1 MTLMKFEPLREF
13 EGLSN
18 RIQKMFGEFPAFG
31 RESGFTFSP
40 RIDVAEDEKHIFI
53 EAEIPGVTKDD
64 IKISLQDNIISI
76 NGEKKQTDEKKEK
89 NFYRCERVYGSFSRS
104 FTLPAEVNPDKVK
117 AKFENG
123 ILNIEIE
130 KVHPK
135 ERKEKLI
142 DIK

>member
-18 RIQKMFGEFPAFG
+18 TIQKLFGEFPTFG
-31 RESGFTFSP
+31 RDLGFSFSP
-40 RIDVAEDEKHIFI
+40 RIDISDDEKNIFI
-53 EAEIPGVTKDD
+53 EAEIPGATKDD
-64 IKISLQDNIISI
+64 IKISLQDNILTI
-76 NGEKKQTDEKKEK
+76 NGEKKIAEEKKEK
-89 NFYRCERVYGSFSRS
+89 NYYRSERVYGSFSRS

-123 ILNIEIE
+123 ILNIEVE
-130 KVHPK
+130 KAHPK